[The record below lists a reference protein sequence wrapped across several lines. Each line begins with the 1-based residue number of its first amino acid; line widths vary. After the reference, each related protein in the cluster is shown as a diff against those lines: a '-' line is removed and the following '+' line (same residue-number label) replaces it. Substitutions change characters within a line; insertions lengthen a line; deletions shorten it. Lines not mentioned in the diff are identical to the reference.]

1 MEKYGDEKSK
11 SIRTGINHQG
21 IWSDKQYLEGGAGRE
36 LLNLPQ
42 CDIQDQAEGE
52 KAPGALPTPAD
63 ELATGHNVYE
73 ATVLAEMSYLR
84 YDIIQRELI
93 RML

>member
-1 MEKYGDEKSK
+1 MKNQNQYEQASTIKAYEVINSTC
-11 SIRTGINHQG
+11 TG
-21 IWSDKQYLEGGAGRE
+21 GGGGE

-73 ATVLAEMSYLR
+73 ATVWAEMSYLR

-93 RML
+93 QML